1 MTSIQNPKHVR
12 GPEYYANRLS
22 NKGRKKEE

>member
-1 MTSIQNPKHVR
+1 MTIIQNPKHVR